1 MTTALRL
8 DWTMP
13 DTATGRLAVVGE
25 LNFQSA
31 GRLIETVTEELARHP
46 ELRELRLDCTGLD
59 HCDSSGL
66 SVLLMAQR
74 RTQAAGVTLYL
85 DNRSS
90 TLERMLE
97 LTGTV
102 DYLAGDAADD
112 RSQSS

>member
-13 DTATGRLAVVGE
+13 DATTGRLAVFGE

-31 GRLIETVTEELARHP
+31 GRLVEAVTEELARHP
-46 ELRELRLDCTGLD
+46 ELRVLRLDCAGLE

-66 SVLLMAQR
+66 SILLMAQR
-74 RTQAAGVTLYL
+74 RTEAAGVTLYL
-85 DNRSS
+85 DNRST

-102 DYLAGDAADD
+102 DHLAGDAAGD